1 MTNGKIKLKDFPSTF
16 WIANTMEIF
25 ERMAWYGFFAV
36 SSLYITGT
44 VQEGGLGFSDEDRG
58 VLQGVVTFFLYL
70 FPVVTG
76 ALADRYGFRKMLF
89 SAFVVLVPAYYFLG
103 YFKTFPTFFL
113 AFMFVALGAAM
124 FKPVIIGT
132 VSKTT
137 NPKTASLGFGI
148 FYMMVNIG
156 GFMGPIIAGIVR
168 GWAWKWV
175 FVASAGWIAVNF
187 IFVTIFY
194 KEPTEESTSAN
205 PRSLKKVMT
214 DMVEVLG
221 NGRFFLFV
229 FVLLTVLVI
238 GSKYTASGFISWT
251 QIVLISFVWFIIN
264 IVYDLILK
272 KSSNNANS
280 SWYSS
285 PMKLGDW
292 RFGLFLLLMSGFWT
306 SFNQIFYTLP
316 LHIRDFVD
324 TTDLMNFSV
333 SALSLFGLNDFISNF
348 QNSMAVNGQINP
360 EYIINLNAGAIIF
373 FQVLVSALVARLKPF
388 TTIFWGV
395 LITFVSFSI
404 LVFGNI
410 GWIVVAGIFVFSFGE
425 MMASPKSKEYT
436 GAIAPPNKVALYM
449 GYFYWC
455 VALGNLFG
463 GILSGQLYAAFARD
477 MQRPDIMW
485 LIFALIALGTAFL
498 IFLYDRLVIKKI
510 KSERE

>member
-1 MTNGKIKLKDFPSTF
+1 MSESMNVFKKFPSTF

-36 SSLYITGT
+36 SSLYITGA
-44 VQEGGLGFSDEDRG
+44 VKDGGLGFSDEDRG
-58 VLQGVVTFFLYL
+58 VIQGVVTFFLYL

-76 ALADRYGFRKMLF
+76 ALADRYGFKKMLF
-89 SAFVVLVPAYYFLG
+89 SAFFVLTPAYFLLG
-103 YFKTFPTFFL
+103 QFKTVPTFFAVYML
-113 AFMFVALGAAM
+113 VAMGAAM

-132 VSKTT
+132 VTKTT
-137 NPKTASLGFGI
+137 NEKTSSLGFGI

-156 GFMGPIIAGIVR
+156 GFVGPIVAGIVR

-175 FVASAGWIAVNF
+175 FVASAIWISVNF
-187 IFVTIFY
+187 IFVAIFY
-194 KEPTEESTSAN
+194 KEPTSESQSAN

-214 DMVEVLG
+214 DMVEVMG

-229 FVLLTVLVI
+229 FVLLSVLVI
-238 GSKYTASGFISWT
+238 GSKYTANGYISWG
-251 QIVLISFVWFIIN
+251 QIVAVSIGWFILNYI
-264 IVYDLILK
+264 YDFFLRR
-272 KSSNNANS
+272 SNLTNAA
-280 SWYSS
+280 WWLS
-285 PMKLGDW
+285 PMKIGDW
-292 RFGLFLLLMSGFWT
+292 RFGLFLVLMSGFWT

-324 TTDLMNFSV
+324 TTDLMNFS
-333 SALSLFGLNDFISNF
+333 SSIINSIGLGSYIQSFS
-348 QNSMAVNGQINP
+348 NSMAVNGQMNP
-360 EYIINLNAGAIIF
+360 EYIININAGAIIF
-373 FQVLVSALVARLKPF
+373 FQVIVSIFVGKLKPF

-395 LITFVSFSI
+395 LITVVSFSI
-404 LVFGNI
+404 LIFGTT

-436 GAIAPPNKVALYM
+436 GKIAPPNKVALYM

-463 GILSGQLYAAFARD
+463 GILSGQLYGAFARD

-485 LIFALIALGTAFL
+485 LIFASLGLVTALA
-498 IFLYDRLVIKKI
+498 IYYYDKLVIKQI
-510 KSERE
+510 RR

>member
-1 MTNGKIKLKDFPSTF
+1 MSSEKIRLKEFHSTF
-16 WIANTMEIF
+16 WVANTLEIF

-36 SSLYITGT
+36 SSLYITGA
-44 VQEGGLGFSDEDRG
+44 VSEGGLGFTDEDRG

-76 ALADRYGFRKMLF
+76 ALADRYGFRKMLIA
-89 SAFVVLVPAYYFLG
+89 AFTVLVPAYYLLG
-103 YFKTFPTFFL
+103 QLKTFPAFFL
-113 AFMFVALGAAM
+113 AFMLVALGAAM

-137 NPKTASLGFGI
+137 NDKTSSMGFGI

-156 GFMGPIIAGIVR
+156 GFVGPIVAGVVR
-168 GWAWKWV
+168 AISWEYV
-175 FVASAGWIAVNF
+175 FIASAGWIVVNMV
-187 IFVTIFY
+187 IVTLFF
-194 KEPTEESTSAN
+194 KEPPTKGGAGADV
-205 PRSLKKVMT
+205 RSLKKVLQ

-229 FVLLTVLVI
+229 FGLLVVLVL
-238 GSKYTASGFISWT
+238 GSKYTSDGAFTWGDIIMILVIWTVLNFLYDFLLRKIGISENK
-251 QIVLISFVWFIIN
+251 SWF
-264 IVYDLILK
+264 LT
-272 KSSNNANS
+272 
-280 SWYSS
+280 

-316 LHIRDFVD
+316 LHIRDFTD
-324 TTDLMNFSV
+324 TTDILNAIGGFMSAVGLGDSVKSIKNLMV
-333 SALSLFGLNDFISNF
+333 
-348 QNSMAVNGQINP
+348 VPGQVNP
-360 EYIINLNAGAIIF
+360 EYLININAGAIIF
-373 FQVLVSALVARLKPF
+373 FQVMVSYFVTRLKPF

-395 LITFVSFSI
+395 MITVVSFSI
-404 LVFGNI
+404 LIFGTV
-410 GWIVVAGIFVFSFGE
+410 GWIVVAGIMVFSFGE

-436 GAIAPPNKVALYM
+436 GKIAPPEKVALYM

-477 MQRPDIMW
+477 MQRPDLMW
-485 LIFALIALGTAFL
+485 LIFAVIGLFSALMILT
-498 IFLYDRLVIKKI
+498 YDKLVIKK
-510 KSERE
+510 K